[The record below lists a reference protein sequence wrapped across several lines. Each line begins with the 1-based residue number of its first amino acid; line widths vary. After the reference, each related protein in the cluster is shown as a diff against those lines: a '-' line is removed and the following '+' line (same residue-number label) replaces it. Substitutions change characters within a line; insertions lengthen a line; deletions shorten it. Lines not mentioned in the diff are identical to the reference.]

1 VESRCVFLIH
11 MLLKAGCVYEDEE
24 EVLVLGKPF
33 VSKRRHYWEDKYN
46 RSGS

>member
-11 MLLKAGCVYEDEE
+11 MLLKAGCVYEEE

-33 VSKRRHYWEDKYN
+33 VSKRKHYWENKEVEE
-46 RSGS
+46 R